1 MNIESHKKTVPSFG
15 KNYQTKKVK
24 KYDII
29 CSMVKIL
36 LWQKRIEKGFS
47 LRKLAKLSGLS
58 KTTINDIENGKL
70 SPTVDELYMLSISL
84 ECRIEDL
91 YTY

>member
-1 MNIESHKKTVPSFG
+1 MIG

-70 SPTVDELYMLSISL
+70 SPTVDELYMLSIPL

>member
-1 MNIESHKKTVPSFG
+1 MLG

-36 LWQKRIEKGFS
+36 LWKKRIEKGFS

-58 KTTINDIENGKL
+58 KTTINDIENGKH
-70 SPTVDELYMLSISL
+70 SPTVDELYMLSIPL